1 MDGGETGRDASRLED
16 LMYEEIAREGNK
28 KVEFGAAQ
36 GGGAESED
44 ARQNRKDGGGG
55 Q

>member
-1 MDGGETGRDASRLED
+1 
-16 LMYEEIAREGNK
+16 MYEEIAREGNK

-44 ARQNRKDGGGG
+44 AGQNRTDGGG
-55 Q
+55 QESMLENFPRQRKSQ